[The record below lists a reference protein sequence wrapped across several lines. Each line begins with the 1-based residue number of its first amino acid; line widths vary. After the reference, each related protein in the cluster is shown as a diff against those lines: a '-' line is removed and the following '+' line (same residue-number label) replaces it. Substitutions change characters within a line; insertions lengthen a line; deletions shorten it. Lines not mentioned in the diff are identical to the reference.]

1 MIKFLGIIKVLII
14 LPSIIIRQFIHFLY
28 GYLYYFI
35 LATVIVDREAFKPTA
50 NNLEF
55 DYYPPNPN
63 VKYS

>member
-1 MIKFLGIIKVLII
+1 M
-14 LPSIIIRQFIHFLY
+14 PSIIIRQFIHFLY